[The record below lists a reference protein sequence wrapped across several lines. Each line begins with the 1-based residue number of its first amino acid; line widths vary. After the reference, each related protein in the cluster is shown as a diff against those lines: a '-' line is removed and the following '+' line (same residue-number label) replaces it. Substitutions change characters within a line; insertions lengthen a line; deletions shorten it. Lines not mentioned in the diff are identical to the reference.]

1 MSKTVIVTGA
11 GRGTGRLVAA
21 RFAAEGWNV
30 ALVDLFVER
39 IAQLAAEI
47 KSRGGR
53 AEPLQTDVSS
63 DRSVAAMVQQV
74 VSRWESI
81 DVLVS
86 MAGGYGPSFRAS
98 HETPEDEWD
107 MVVGSNMK
115 GVFLC
120 AKHVIPV
127 MLKHGGGRIINFASN
142 AGRTSSPV
150 LGCSYTAAKTG
161 VIGITRHLAKEYADR
176 GILVNTLAPGPL
188 DGDRVADQLRSPED
202 RAALIKSIPVGRLG
216 RESEITDVVMFLA
229 IQAPTYM
236 TGAIMDVNGGLVLSA

>member
-1 MSKTVIVTGA
+1 MTKTVVVTGA
-11 GRGTGRLVAA
+11 GRGTGKLVAS
-21 RFAAEGWNV
+21 RFAADGWNV
-30 ALVDLFVER
+30 AIVDLVAERVTRLATEIAASGGQVEA
-39 IAQLAAEI
+39 IEA
-47 KSRGGR
+47 
-53 AEPLQTDVSS
+53 DVSS
-63 DRSVAAMVQQV
+63 DRSVAAMVDCV
-74 VSRWESI
+74 VRRWSSI

-161 VIGITRHLAKEYADR
+161 VIGITRHLAKEYASR
-176 GILVNTLAPGPL
+176 GIIVNTLAPGPL
-188 DGDRVADQLRSPED
+188 DGDRVWDQLRNPED
-202 RAALIKSIPVGRLG
+202 REALIKSIPVGRLG
-216 RESEITDVVMFLA
+216 QESEIVDVVMFLA
-229 IQAPTYM
+229 TQAPAYM